1 MKLFKNRGN
10 IYVPKSVLKSDKEQK
25 ILLVCLAAVVV
36 ITVAVV
42 LVFGVKY
49 DFSFKEFVK
58 PDSLGNVE
66 NQNVEEQLSLPQVS
80 GKKDYVFVETGSE
93 GTSVRFAVLLQV
105 DLDTYAYKSTVLKGS
120 TLIGNKT
127 ISELFVQQGGTDLC
141 NALNNEFS
149 ASFDKYIAT
158 DDKNFAELFNDIKQV
173 SYPISSAIRVNTSG
187 SDSFNLRLK
196 EGEQKLNGEKAL
208 KLMRYYVDVAGDY
221 SSANDF
227 ALNCVTQFLSPETLQ
242 NKDEIFK
249 NIVNLSQTNIT
260 VKDYTVADDA
270 LTVLGDSRTAMSVY
284 SAETSVDKN
293 GKITDESISS
303 IKGYF
308 AE

>member
-25 ILLVCLAAVVV
+25 ILLVCLAVVVV
-36 ITVAVV
+36 ITAAVV

-221 SSANDF
+221 SSANGF